1 MRTMKITF
9 LVDDVWNFNRLIA
22 ERLQQKNHTVTF
34 IDSSKIHFTYKN
46 SVQRITNF
54 FSKTFFNKNAK
65 KGFLERNLLQT
76 VENLPLQ
83 DCIIIINPDTFSQ
96 QVVNLLKL
104 KTKRYIAHNYDS
116 LDRHPLPVNH
126 TELFDQVFSFDI
138 QDVKKND
145 FITLLNNFI
154 YTEKKVSTKPK
165 NKMFM
170 ILSKSKEREII
181 LSKIA
186 DVLDRKNIH
195 NYEFIVVNPEITEN
209 INKNIVL
216 TTKSISLDDVT
227 NKVANAEIL
236 IDLVRTNQ
244 SGLSFRFFEAMTF
257 HKKIITNNKNVMLYD
272 FYNPNNI
279 LVINDDFSEI
289 DDAFL
294 NNAYEPV
301 PENIY
306 NNYTIDAWIKT
317 VFNL

>member
-1 MRTMKITF
+1 MKITF
-9 LVDDVWNFNRLIA
+9 LVDDVWNFNKLIA
-22 ERLQQKNHTVTF
+22 DRLQQKKHTITF
-34 IDSSKIHFTYKN
+34 IDSSKIHFSYKN
-46 SVQRITNF
+46 NVQRITNF
-54 FSKTFFNKNAK
+54 FNKTFFNKNIK
-65 KGFLERNLLQT
+65 KGFLERSLVQT
-76 VENLPLQ
+76 IENLPLQ
-83 DCIIIINPDTFSQ
+83 DCIIIINPDTFSPQ
-96 QVVNLLKL
+96 IVNLLKF

-126 TELFDQVFSFDI
+126 TELFHQVFSFDI
-138 QDVKKND
+138 QDVQKNN

-154 YTEKKVSTKPK
+154 YTEKKVSIEPK

-186 DVLDRKNIH
+186 DALDRKNIT
-195 NYEFIVVNPEITEN
+195 NYELIVVNPEFTEK

-216 TTKSISLDDVT
+216 TTKSISLDDVIK
-227 NKVANAEIL
+227 KVDNAEIL

-244 SGLSFRFFEAMTF
+244 SGLSFRFFEAMAF

-279 LVINDDFSEI
+279 LVINDDFTEI

-294 NNAYEPV
+294 NKAYEPV

-306 NNYTIDAWIKT
+306 KNYTIDAWIKT
-317 VFNL
+317 AFNL

>member
-1 MRTMKITF
+1 MKITF

-22 ERLQQKNHTVTF
+22 KRLQQKKHMVTF
-34 IDSSKIHFTYKN
+34 IDSSKIHFSYKN
-46 SVQRITNF
+46 NVQRITNF
-54 FSKTFFNKNAK
+54 FNKTFFNKNIK
-65 KGFLERNLLQT
+65 RGFLERTLLQT
-76 VENLPLQ
+76 IENLPLQ
-83 DCIIIINPDTFSQ
+83 DCIIIINPDTFSKQ
-96 QVVNLLKL
+96 IVNLLKL

-138 QDVKKND
+138 QDVQKNN

-154 YTEKKVSTKPK
+154 YTEKKVSIEPK

-186 DVLDRKNIH
+186 NALDRKNIT
-195 NYEFIVVNPEITEN
+195 NYEFIVVNPELTEN
-209 INKNIVL
+209 INKNIIL

-227 NKVANAEIL
+227 KKVANSEIL

-244 SGLSFRFFEAMTF
+244 SGLSFRFFEAMAF

-279 LVINDDFSEI
+279 LVINDDFTEI

-306 NNYTIDAWIKT
+306 KNYTIDAWIKT
-317 VFNL
+317 AFNL